1 MVRKQ
6 FIVTDL
12 TRMQGGKVC
21 LAGILDDGSAR
32 CIRQLINGEYPS
44 EEWLQSVEG
53 GVVVPFS
60 RVEIDIKSHLH
71 HRPHVENTKV
81 SHEARIIEPAI
92 SMQERRELL
101 ETIQSGAIDDLFMS
115 RIDWRSSSKGELSG
129 GWIPPDSGNASLGT
143 VRAEVLQVHY
153 QVDRDGKNDYRVTFC
168 DPTGKIYRMPVTDLA
183 FRTALDWRRR
193 FSGMSPTL
201 AAIDLL
207 HTLRGV
213 ENLWLRIGANRP
225 WAQDEHSPKVCH
237 LQITAVH
244 TIPDYLDGQNW
255 ATLQDKLKKPV
266 D

>member
-92 SMQERRELL
+92 SMRQRRALL
-101 ETIQSGAIDDLFMS
+101 EAIESRAVEDLFES
-115 RIDWRSSSKGELSG
+115 EINWNSSDGNVLTG
-129 GWIPPDSGNASLGT
+129 GWIAPGSGTASLGT

-153 QVDRDGKNDYRVTFC
+153 VVRDRQYTYRVTFC
-168 DPTGKIYRMPVTDLA
+168 DPTGQIYEMAVSDFS
-183 FRTALDWRRR
+183 FRSALEWRRR

-225 WAQDEHSPKVCH
+225 WAQEEHSPKVCH